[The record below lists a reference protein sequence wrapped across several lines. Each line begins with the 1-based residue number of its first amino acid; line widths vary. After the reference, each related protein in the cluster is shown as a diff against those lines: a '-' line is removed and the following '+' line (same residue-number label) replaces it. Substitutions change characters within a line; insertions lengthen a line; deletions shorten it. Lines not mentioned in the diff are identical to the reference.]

1 MIPQDTKVG
10 QAPPLPVRNREAP
23 VITVVMERDR
33 GALRQHSI
41 VFTIVSMIIFGILA
55 SSLHRRDSRA
65 AAQRAQAPVP
75 AV

>member
-1 MIPQDTKVG
+1 MNPHKSSNPQT
-10 QAPPLPVRNREAP
+10 RREAL
-23 VITVVMERDR
+23 
-33 GALRQHSI
+33 LRI
-41 VFTIVSMIIFGILA
+41 GNGFGFTIVSMIIFGILA